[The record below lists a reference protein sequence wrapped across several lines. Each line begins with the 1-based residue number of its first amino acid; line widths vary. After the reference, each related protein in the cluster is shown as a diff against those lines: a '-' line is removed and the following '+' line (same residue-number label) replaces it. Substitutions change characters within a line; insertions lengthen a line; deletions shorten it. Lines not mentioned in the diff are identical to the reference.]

1 MDHEVKIHTI
11 EEEEDEKIDINDSNL
26 YRSCCNVPS
35 DKRLLTF
42 IAMFSISI
50 ITLGFSFSQIARG
63 DIDKE
68 KEIFYTGL
76 ISLIVGI
83 WVRSPV

>member
-1 MDHEVKIHTI
+1 MDHEVKIH
-11 EEEEDEKIDINDSNL
+11 ENEDDEKKEDESNL
-26 YRSCCNVPS
+26 YKSCCNVPS

-50 ITLGFSFSQIARG
+50 LTLGFSFSQIARG
-63 DIDKE
+63 DIGKE

-76 ISLIVGI
+76 ISLVVGI